1 MLIIGI
7 CGASGSGKT
16 TLAEEL
22 ARRLAGR
29 CVYLKQDAYY
39 RDHSYLPFEERCRV
53 NYDEPEVFEHDVLYA
68 DLVALKHGRPIAR
81 KGYDYAEHR
90 RADPGD
96 WIYPAVV
103 VILEGI
109 HAFYDERVRSLME
122 MRIFIQVDP
131 DICLLRR
138 VRRDISERGRDVESV
153 ARQYVETV
161 KPMYERHI
169 RNYAAYADIIL
180 ANGGKNPRFV
190 DMLMLYIDS
199 RRGPLGDSVPETPA

>member
-1 MLIIGI
+1 MIIGI

-22 ARRLAGR
+22 ARRLNNR

-39 RDHSYLPFEERCRV
+39 RDHSHLPLEERRRV
-53 NYDEPEVFEHDVLYA
+53 NYDEPNVFEHDALYD
-68 DLVALKHGRPIAR
+68 DLRALRDGRAISR
-81 KGYDYAEHR
+81 KGYDYVNHR

-96 WIYPAVV
+96 AIAPAEV
-103 VILEGI
+103 VIIEGI
-109 HAFYDERVRSLME
+109 HAFYDARARDLMQ

-138 VRRDISERGRDVESV
+138 FRRDISERGRDVESV
-153 ARQYVETV
+153 ANQYIETV
-161 KPMYERHI
+161 KPMYEKHVRT
-169 RNYAAYADIIL
+169 YAAYADIIL
-180 ANGGKNPRFV
+180 AHGGRNPRFV

-199 RRGPLGDSVPETPA
+199 KRDT

>member
-1 MLIIGI
+1 MLTIGI

-16 TLAEEL
+16 TLAQEL
-22 ARRLAGR
+22 AGRLGKR

-39 RDHSYLPFEERCRV
+39 IDQSTLPFEERCRV
-53 NYDEPEVFEHDVLYA
+53 NYDEPDIFEHDALYA
-68 DLVALKHGRPIAR
+68 DLLSLKDGKPITR
-81 KGYDYAEHR
+81 KGYDYVNHR

-96 WIYPAVV
+96 LIPAADVT
-103 VILEGI
+103 IIEGI
-109 HAFYDERVRSLME
+109 HAFYDERIRGILDMK
-122 MRIFIQVDP
+122 IYIQVDP

-138 VRRDISERGRDVESV
+138 FTRDIRDRGRDVESV
-153 ARQYVETV
+153 ARQYIETV

-190 DMLMLYIDS
+190 DMLMLYINS
-199 RRGPLGDSVPETPA
+199 ECGNKNN

>member
-22 ARRLAGR
+22 ARRLGDR

-39 RDHSYLPFEERCRV
+39 RDHAYLPFEERCRV

-68 DLVALKHGRPIAR
+68 DLVALKRERSIAR
-81 KGYDYAEHR
+81 KGYDYAAHK

-96 WIYPAVV
+96 PIQPAEV

-109 HAFYDERVRSLME
+109 HAFYDERVRGLME

-138 VRRDISERGRDVESV
+138 VRRDINERGRDVESV

-161 KPMYERHI
+161 KPMYERYI
-169 RNYAAYADIIL
+169 RNYASYADIIL
-180 ANGGKNPRFV
+180 ANGGRNPRFV

-199 RRGPLGDSVPETPA
+199 RREPLGGAAPETPA